1 MVDPED
7 PKDLDAERNWMME
20 RWHEYGREFG
30 VFVPEQ
36 QPAPEVWEPDLPPP
50 DEKGRL
56 DPQVLKHWE
65 QLFPTK
71 DFLRER
77 YAKYHLLEGPTLDFN
92 CLVPKFHDRIT
103 HTWMEDA
110 LGNPLP
116 IPVDDKHEWYDGAL
130 RIGIFVW
137 QVGFSCRSRSCERV
151 WCDLHRKN
159 PKRISPM
166 DIYGLVALFEEI
178 SLVKAKDEV
187 AKWFGV
193 KLGPLKSKDVRDT
206 SIPRRRVPKKAV
218 YDLIGRYPTM
228 KHQHVKSFV
237 EEAQKLITESA
248 VVPWHRRLFEDY
260 HAFLSNKVIKNLYAI
275 GDPAIKAYLW
285 LLIHQEEEARQNRWS
300 LKVTDGQLAE
310 ALGVSRPTAGK
321 YRERLKELKLVDV
334 EVKKSGRKRD
344 FSIKSVKY

>member
-1 MVDPED
+1 MSDPND
-7 PKDLDAERNWMME
+7 TKDLDAERDWMVE
-20 RWHEYGREFG
+20 RWHEYGKEFG
-30 VFVPEQ
+30 VFVPHN

-50 DEKGRL
+50 DDNGRL

-77 YAKYHLLEGPTLDFN
+77 YAKYKILEGPTLDFD

-103 HTWMEDA
+103 HKWMEDA
-110 LGNPLP
+110 HGNPFP

-130 RIGIFVW
+130 RIGIFMW

-166 DIYGLVALFEEI
+166 DIYGLVALFEGI
-178 SLVKAKDEV
+178 SLAKAKDEV

-193 KLGPLKSKDVRDT
+193 KLNPLKSKGVRDT

-218 YDLIGRYPTM
+218 YDLIGRYPKM
-228 KHQHVKSFV
+228 SRQHVKPFV
-237 EEAQKLITESA
+237 EEAQQLIKSCA
-248 VVPWHRRLFEDY
+248 VVPWHRRLFEDDY
-260 HAFLSNKVIKNLYAI
+260 AFMSNKIIENLFRI
-275 GDPAIKAYLW
+275 GGPAIRAYLW
-285 LLIHQEEEARQNRWS
+285 LLIHQEEEARHNRWNIDIS
-300 LKVTDGQLAE
+300 DAQLGR
-310 ALGVSRPTAGK
+310 ALGVVRSTAGN
-321 YRERLKELKLVDV
+321 YRKRLQELKLVTV
-334 EVKKSGRKRD
+334 QGNR
-344 FSIKSVKY
+344 IKSVKY